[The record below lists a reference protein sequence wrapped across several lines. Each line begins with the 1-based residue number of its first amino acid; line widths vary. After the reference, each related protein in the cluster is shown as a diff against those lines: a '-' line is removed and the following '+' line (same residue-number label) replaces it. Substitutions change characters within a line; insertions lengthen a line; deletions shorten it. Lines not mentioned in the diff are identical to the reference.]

1 MPSRAIAWGLLGCG
15 VTLIVAGVFACG
27 SPPSPQTAQTG
38 QSGAP
43 DASSAPP
50 PSTAGAARA
59 VTAVVLMNRCAH
71 FGVDNARLAQAAINA
86 LVDGCTSFAGDRV
99 QFTATLLPGGAI
111 QFEPGPKDS
120 TAIPVCVLNHPLTHR
135 VQLQKACS
143 LDVRLEQTS
152 VIVPK
157 SADAGP

>member
-1 MPSRAIAWGLLGCG
+1 MSSRAIPWGLLGCG
-15 VTLIVAGVFACG
+15 VTLLVAGAFACG
-27 SPPSPQTAQTG
+27 SPPSPQTAQ
-38 QSGAP
+38 A
-43 DASSAPP
+43 ASAPP
-50 PSTAGAARA
+50 SAATAPTTEARG
-59 VTAVVLMNRCAH
+59 VTAVVLMNGCAH
-71 FGVDNARLAQAAINA
+71 FGVANARLAQSAIDG
-86 LVDGCTSFAGDRV
+86 LVDGCTSLAADRV

-120 TAIPVCVLNHPLTHR
+120 TAIPLCVLAHPLTHR

-152 VIVPK
+152 VLVPK